1 METAREAFQIPGK
14 ILSFFNLVCVH
25 DFCRN
30 AGAKRGKV
38 HNTTDQK
45 CTYGD
50 QKCNIFH
57 FWQSASCCL
66 QLNTQKKF
74 TSWHWIF
81 PFLFSREKNHRKYN
95 KFYFKKNKLSGYI
108 LITATETIPT
118 WSWTSVEIF
127 IMRNSC
133 WTSRTRIQSVTSRK
147 HFEGYKLQ
155 GQRSSNPNIRGQDP
169 HQEICVMWYNICLT
183 NTLKFNVATLDLQ
196 TASGLSF
203 FFPLCA
209 FSPSNH
215 PQHQCTQT

>member
-1 METAREAFQIPGK
+1 MQVQRGKRCITQQIRNAPTVIRSATYFISGSLPLVVCNWTHKKNSLLGTEFFLSCFPGK
-14 ILSFFNLVCVH
+14 
-25 DFCRN
+25 
-30 AGAKRGKV
+30 K
-38 HNTTDQK
+38 
-45 CTYGD
+45 
-50 QKCNIFH
+50 
-57 FWQSASCCL
+57 
-66 QLNTQKKF
+66 
-74 TSWHWIF
+74 
-81 PFLFSREKNHRKYN
+81 HRKYN

-133 WTSRTRIQSVTSRK
+133 WTSRTQTNSVGHIKKTFWR
-147 HFEGYKLQ
+147 LQ

-169 HQEICVMWYNICLT
+169 RQEICVMWYNICLT
-183 NTLKFNVATLDLQ
+183 NALKFNVATLDLQ
-196 TASGLSF
+196 TASGLSL

>member
-14 ILSFFNLVCVH
+14 ILSVFNLARVH

-45 CTYGD
+45 CTYSD

-66 QLNTQKKF
+66 QLNTQKKI
-74 TSWHWIF
+74 H
-81 PFLFSREKNHRKYN
+81 FLALNFSFLVFQGKKHRKYN

-133 WTSRTRIQSVTSRK
+133 WTSRTQTNSVGHIKKTFWR
-147 HFEGYKLQ
+147 L
-155 GQRSSNPNIRGQDP
+155 
-169 HQEICVMWYNICLT
+169 
-183 NTLKFNVATLDLQ
+183 
-196 TASGLSF
+196 
-203 FFPLCA
+203 
-209 FSPSNH
+209 
-215 PQHQCTQT
+215 